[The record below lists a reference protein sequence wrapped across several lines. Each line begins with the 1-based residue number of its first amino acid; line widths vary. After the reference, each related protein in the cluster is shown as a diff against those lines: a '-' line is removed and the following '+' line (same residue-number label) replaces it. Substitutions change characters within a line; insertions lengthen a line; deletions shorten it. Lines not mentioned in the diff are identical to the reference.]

1 MKVYPKQDEGSAA
14 AGGSGGA
21 IDPKTWR
28 KYAWPMVYAISL
40 LEQNVVRERAVLFL
54 LSSLFHAETS
64 LSARLLLAD
73 KF

>member
-40 LEQNVVRERAVLFL
+40 LEQHVVRERAVLFL